1 MIARKIFSFINKE
14 TGGLHEAAYVL
25 ALFTFLSQILGL
37 VRDRLLA
44 HSFGASETLDLYYA
58 AFRLPDL
65 ILIIAGSIVSIS
77 VIVPILIQQMD
88 IGYEKSKKFIDSIFT
103 FFLISIS
110 IICLLAFFLSPYI
123 LKILFPGFVGLG
135 SFSELVLLTRVF
147 LLSPLL
153 LGISSLFAGIVQAY
167 KKFLIYA
174 MAPILYN
181 TGIIFGITVLY
192 PKWGIL
198 GLGVGVVFGAFLHMF
213 IQSFAVSEKK
223 MLPKITNSIDWPSVK
238 RVIVPSIPRSF
249 TLSITSIVI
258 LFLLGFASLLREGT
272 ITIFN
277 LAFNLQSVPL
287 GIIGVSYSLA
297 AFPMLSEL
305 FVKGEKIEFLE
316 KIEAAAR
323 HIVFWSLPV
332 LTLFIVLRAQIV
344 RTILGSGE
352 FTWSATRLTAATV
365 AIFSISVFAQS
376 LILLFVRGYYATGDT
391 KKPLIFA
398 VISGSTTVVLAMML
412 LAFDTAVQP
421 LLFFIESLLKV
432 EGVYGSRMLFLPLAF
447 SVGTILNMILIS
459 RYFFKDFGKFSYG
472 FWVSA
477 RQAMYTSIIVGFTTY
492 KFLEIFDDLFDIQ
505 TVLGIFSQGLFSG
518 LAGLVAG
525 IVLLVILGNTEIIEV
540 MAALKRK
547 YTKPQVF
554 LPEQSE
560 L

>member
-14 TGGLHEAAYVL
+14 TGGLHKAAYVL
-25 ALFTFLSQILGL
+25 ALFTLISQILGL

-44 HSFGASETLDLYYA
+44 HSFGAGETLDLYYA

-77 VIVPILIQQMD
+77 VIVPILIQQMN

-103 FFLISIS
+103 FFLISIVAVC
-110 IICLLAFFLSPYI
+110 IIAFFVSPYI
-123 LKILFPGFVGLG
+123 LKILFPGFVGLE
-135 SFSELVLLTRVF
+135 SFSDLVLLTRVF

-167 KKFLIYA
+167 KRFFVYA

-181 TGIIFGITVLY
+181 VGIIMGITLLY
-192 PKWGIL
+192 PMLGIL

-223 MLPKITNSIDWPSVK
+223 MLPKITTSIDWKSVK
-238 RVIVPSIPRSF
+238 NVILPSIPRSF

-305 FVKGEKIEFLE
+305 FVKGEKNEFIE

-412 LAFDTAVQP
+412 LAFDTTVQP

-432 EGVYGSRMLFLPLAF
+432 EGIYGSNMLFLPLSF
-447 SVGTILNMILIS
+447 SIGTILNMILIS

-477 RQAMYTSIIVGFTTY
+477 RQSLYTSIIVGFATY
-492 KFLEIFDDLFDIQ
+492 KALGIFDDLFDIR
-505 TVLGIFSQGLFSG
+505 TVIGIFSQGLF
-518 LAGLVAG
+518 AGLFG
-525 IVLLVILGNTEIIEV
+525 IVFGVLLLILLRNTEVIEV
-540 MAALKRK
+540 IGAFRKK
-547 YTKPQVF
+547 YTKPAIF